1 MLRRAN
7 FVLLEIVDIDAKE
20 RTVVQKAELLVRL
33 LRIGSALIVEK
44 RVVLLDISPDL
55 LVQPDRNSVRLQPAV
70 LRLPESSGRSS
81 LENLEHFLIELV
93 CFHLVTVKKIYT
105 YLQLSNFLVQAADSG
120 NNQFLVYGK
129 LLADDFCHRVY
140 LVHDFRVQRNHTVF

>member
-120 NNQFLVYGK
+120 NNQLLVYGK